1 MRANNILGIIHS
13 QAYDST
19 IKELTANRTIA
30 SVPFGCR
37 YRLIDFPLSHMV
49 NAGIS
54 TIGIMT
60 QDHYH
65 SLMDHVGSGKPWDLA
80 RKNDGMYLL
89 PPYAENRF
97 NEFSNTNARIA
108 SLYNNTNFIR
118 RAKQEYVL
126 MTDANSVYNFDLQE
140 LFDAHRASNADVT
153 IVYKTGKLPKI
164 DHNMVLT
171 LDGDKITDISIANAE
186 SAGMEATYSF
196 NIFLMRKS
204 VLEYLIKTAASHD
217 IGSFTKILQNN
228 QSNLNIRGFAIPGY
242 AEIIDDLHKYYEV
255 SQDLLDPDICGSLFN
270 TANPIQTKIRDNV
283 PALYGTDCC
292 VTESLI
298 ADGCRIEGTVKNSL
312 LFRGVVVEEGA
323 VVENCI
329 LMQDTV
335 VHANC
340 HLNSIITDKNVVIT
354 AGKSLHGDS
363 SYPIYIAKRIV
374 V

>member
-19 IKELTANRTIA
+19 IKELTSNRTIA

-89 PPYAENRF
+89 PPYAENKF

-108 SLYNNTNFIR
+108 SLYN
-118 RAKQEYVL
+118 
-126 MTDANSVYNFDLQE
+126 
-140 LFDAHRASNADVT
+140 RASNADVT

-186 SAGMEATYSF
+186 SAGTEATYSF

-228 QSNLNIRGFAIPGY
+228 QPNLNIHGFAIPGY

-255 SQDLLDPDICGSLFN
+255 SQKLLDPDICASLFN

-283 PALYGTDCC
+283 PALYGTDCR
-292 VTESLI
+292 VTDSLI

-340 HLNSIITDKNVVIT
+340 HLNSVITDKNVVIT